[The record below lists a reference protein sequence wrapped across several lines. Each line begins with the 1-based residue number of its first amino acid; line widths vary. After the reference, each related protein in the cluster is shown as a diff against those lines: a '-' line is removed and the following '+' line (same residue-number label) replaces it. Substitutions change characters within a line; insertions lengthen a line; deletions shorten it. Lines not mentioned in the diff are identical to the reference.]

1 MKELPVDTPDNP
13 WCIEEAELNK
23 RRDLRSSHLI
33 FSIDPKGCEDVDDTL
48 SVRLANFKLCVIYVF
63 LNWYNGKM
71 ERKNMTY
78 IILCELSLNF
88 IHEKS

>member
-13 WCIEEAELNK
+13 WYIEEAELNK

-71 ERKNMTY
+71 EKK
-78 IILCELSLNF
+78 I
-88 IHEKS
+88 

>member
-1 MKELPVDTPDNP
+1 MDTPDNP

-48 SVRLANFKLCVIYVF
+48 SVRLANFKLCVIYCVF
-63 LNWYNGKM
+63 ELVYWENG
-71 ERKNMTY
+71 
-78 IILCELSLNF
+78 
-88 IHEKS
+88 EKKYDIYHTL

>member
-1 MKELPVDTPDNP
+1 MDTPDNP

-48 SVRLANFKLCVIYVF
+48 SVRLANFQLCVMCF
-63 LNWYNGKM
+63 
-71 ERKNMTY
+71 
-78 IILCELSLNF
+78 
-88 IHEKS
+88 